1 MRARLAA
8 SRPAPYDAMESREY
22 QVRRLL
28 TVLLLGSA
36 LAATPASA
44 QDVPDLPM
52 KDVIDFAADS
62 LSYDDNA
69 DIITATGN
77 VLIVRGEYR
86 LRASEV
92 AYNRRTGFV
101 EARGNVVVLDPGGNQ
116 AFGDKVNVSDTLRDA
131 AIENILLVLQD
142 GGRLAARRGTR
153 VDDISNLSR
162 AVYSPCDTTGEDG
175 CPQAPV
181 WQIRAVKVIHNPA
194 KHRLSYRN
202 AYFELLGVPI
212 VYLPSFSHPDG
223 TAGNTSGLLVP
234 DIQYSRSLGVEL
246 SLPYY
251 VPLTPSSD
259 LTLTPSIYSAANP
272 ALAIQYR
279 RLTASGPFKFGAVG
293 TVSRIAGAL
302 NPNSQFRGYFYA
314 NGQLQH
320 TSDWRSTFGF
330 RFTTDDTFPRRYDIS
345 RDVTLRNS
353 YQLEHFAS
361 DSYLLIAGWSFQTLR
376 LGQRQG
382 TQPVA
387 LPLIDFHWTPD
398 LDAFALGG
406 RLEVRANTLAITR
419 TVGED
424 SQRAL
429 ASARWDLSKLT
440 PFGQRVTFTGTAR
453 GDVYNVQN
461 SAAATVATYAG
472 RDGVQARALGAVA
485 IDIEW
490 PFAGLAFDG
499 TQTFTPRVQI
509 VGSSGGQNSR
519 FVNEDARS
527 IDLEDLN
534 LFDIN
539 RFPGY
544 DRWEG
549 GARVTYGGR
558 WTLDRPGVGIIAEAG
573 QSYRL
578 DDKQGIFPTGSGLNN
593 RLSDY
598 VGRTTFRLGRK
609 LDITHRWRLDKD
621 SFAIRRNEV
630 DATIGSRRTFAEIGY
645 SRLNRDIAL
654 EDLPDREE
662 VRAGG
667 RVQITRFWSVFGSVI
682 LDLTSRR
689 DDPLS
694 IADGFDPVRHRIG
707 IAYEDECLE
716 FGITWRRDYTQVRDV
731 ARGNTFGLRLA
742 LKNLG
747 R

>member
-1 MRARLAA
+1 MRDRLAA
-8 SRPAPYDAMESREY
+8 PSPASYEAGEPQEY
-22 QVRRLL
+22 HVRRLF
-28 TVLLLGSA
+28 TVLLL
-36 LAATPASA
+36 ASA
-44 QDVPDLPM
+44 VPAVAQGTAEPLPS
-52 KDVIDFAADS
+52 DTVDFAADS
-62 LSYDDNA
+62 MSYDDKA
-69 DIITATGN
+69 EIITATGN

-101 EARGNVVVLDPGGNQ
+101 EARGNVIVTDPGGNQ

-142 GGRLAARRGTR
+142 GGRLAARSGTR

-175 CPQAPV
+175 CARAPV

-202 AYFELLGVPI
+202 AYFELLGIPI

-234 DIQYSRSLGVEL
+234 DLRYSRSLGVEL

-259 LTLTPSIYSAANP
+259 LTVTPTIYSAANP
-272 ALAIQYR
+272 AVAVQYR
-279 RLTASGPFKFGAVG
+279 RLTSDGPFKIGMVG
-293 TVSRIAGAL
+293 TVSRITGAL
-302 NPNSQFRGYFYA
+302 NPSSQFRGYFHA
-314 NGQLQH
+314 NGQFQH
-320 TSDWRSTFGF
+320 NRDWRSTFGF

-353 YQLEHFAS
+353 YQLERFAS
-361 DSYLLIAGWSFQTLR
+361 DSYLSIAGWSFQTLR

-382 TQPVA
+382 TQPIA

-419 TVGED
+419 SAGED

-429 ASARWDLSKLT
+429 ASVRWDLSKLT
-440 PFGQRVTFTGTAR
+440 PFGQRVTLTGTAR

-461 SAAATVATYAG
+461 SAASTVPTYTG
-472 RDGVQARALGAVA
+472 RDGVQARGLAAVA
-485 IDIEW
+485 VDVEW
-490 PFAGLAFDG
+490 PFAGLAFGG
-499 TQTFTPRVQI
+499 TQTLTPRIQF
-509 VGSSGGQNSR
+509 VGSSGGQNNR
-519 FVNEDARS
+519 IVNEDARS
-527 IDLEDLN
+527 VDLEDLN

-549 GARVTYGGR
+549 GARITYGAR
-558 WTLDRPGVGIIAEAG
+558 WTLDRPGVGVIAEAG

-578 DDKQGIFPTGSGLNN
+578 AEKPGVFPVGSGLD
-593 RLSDY
+593 RQLSDY
-598 VGRTTFRLGRK
+598 VGRTSFRLGRK
-609 LDITHRWRLDKD
+609 LDITHRWRIDKN
-621 SFAIRRNEV
+621 SFAIRRNEI
-630 DATIGSRRTFAEIGY
+630 DATVGSRRTFAEIGY

-667 RVQITRFWSVFGSVI
+667 RVQVSRYWSVFGSAI

-689 DDPLS
+689 DDLLS
-694 IADGFDPVRHRIG
+694 LADGFDPVRHRIG

-716 FGITWRRDYTQVRDV
+716 FGISWRRDYTQVRDV